1 MGEPVDEAA
10 LAKLVDR
17 FYAKVR
23 ADAQLAPVFENA
35 IEDWPAHLKRLAAF
49 WSSVMLT
56 SGRYKGNPAAAHLRQ
71 ASRITPA
78 LFTRWLELW
87 ADATAE
93 TMPEDTAVLLQ
104 ARAKRIAGSLQHLL
118 AFHAGAQPQPAFA

>member
-1 MGEPVDEAA
+1 MTHIIDDAA

-17 FYAKVR
+17 FYGKVR

-35 IEDWPAHLKRLAAF
+35 IEDWPTHLEKLAAF

-56 SGRYKGNPAAAHLRQ
+56 SGRYKGNPAVAHLRH
-71 ASRITPA
+71 APRITPA
-78 LFTRWLELW
+78 LFARWLELW

-93 TMPEDTAVLLQ
+93 TMPREAASALQ
-104 ARAKRIAGSLQHLL
+104 AKAARIAGSLQHLL
-118 AFHAGAQPQPAFA
+118 AFHAAAQPQPAFA